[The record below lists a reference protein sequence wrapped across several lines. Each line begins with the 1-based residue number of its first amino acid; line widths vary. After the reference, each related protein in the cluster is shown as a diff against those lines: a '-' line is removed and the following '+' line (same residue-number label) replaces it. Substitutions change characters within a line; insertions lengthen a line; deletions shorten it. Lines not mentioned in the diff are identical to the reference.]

1 MRRVFQIAIA
11 TFSIAL
17 VNSCAKSTTFSGNIT
32 TPSGGSIITNVT
44 YGSNFNWLGQT
55 EELKLD
61 VYKPTVAGDVATKH
75 PLVVWIHGGGFLTG
89 DKEAA
94 AKFST
99 LLANKGFVVAPIDYR
114 LGWTKSDTN
123 PCDADTA
130 QAFEAY
136 YRALQ
141 DTRAAI
147 RYLVANA
154 ATYGIDTNWIFIG
167 GASAGGV
174 TSLSIPYY
182 TPENY
187 MQYFN
192 SATIA
197 KLGPLD
203 SDNNLTNTFRIKG
216 IMAMWGAISS
226 PDVITSQNAVPT
238 IFFHG
243 TDDNVVPFD
252 VGPFYICPNFQV
264 GYGTKPLYEKLTSL
278 GVPAVAHIE
287 PGGGHGVYT
296 EEFRA
301 DNSACFLKSLMSKT
315 PEKGYYIGDASSCQ

>member
-44 YGSNFNWLGQT
+44 YGSNVNWLGQT